1 MERQFEKELQ
11 DLRKNLLRMGTL
23 VEEAIANAVKSLV
36 ERDSE
41 LARRTI
47 ECDCQIDQLEV
58 KLEEKAI
65 KLLALRQPMARDLR
79 FIIKSVKIISSLE
92 RIGDHAVNICEK
104 ALELNKEP
112 PLKEYIDI
120 PRMMKSAQMMLKEA
134 LDAFVN
140 EDTDLALK
148 VCRDDQI
155 IDNLDDQILREL
167 LTFMME
173 DPHTIT
179 RAIRIIQI
187 SKYLERIG
195 DLATNIAESVIYMV
209 EARDIR
215 HGGYLEK
222 STE

>member
-11 DLRKNLLRMGTL
+11 DLRKNLLKMGTL
-23 VEEAIANAVKSLV
+23 VEEAISNAVKSLV

-41 LARRTI
+41 LARKTI
-47 ECDCQIDQLEV
+47 ECDCLIDGLEME
-58 KLEEKAI
+58 LEEKAI
-65 KLLALRQPMARDLR
+65 RLLALRQPMARDLR
-79 FIIKSVKIISSLE
+79 FIIKSVRIISCLE

-120 PRMMKSAQMMLKEA
+120 PRMTEAAQMMLKNA
-134 LDAFVN
+134 LDAFIN
-140 EDTDLALK
+140 EDTDLAFK
-148 VCRDDQI
+148 VCEDDQI
-155 IDNLDDQILREL
+155 IDDLDDQILREL
-167 LTFMME
+167 LTYMIE

-179 RAIRIIQI
+179 RSIRIIQI

-209 EARDIR
+209 NARDIR
-215 HGGYLEK
+215 HGGYLD
-222 STE
+222 T